1 MSRFTE
7 LFGKFLYIVILLS
20 SFFWL
25 EYSPAEDYPKSLNKV
40 KIQFFWRPG
49 CQNCKRAEIF
59 LEKLAQ
65 AHEEIEVE
73 RFDVLNDV
81 NAAKRLRDLAVT
93 HGYDFVGVP
102 AFYIEQHLIIG
113 FRDEETTGREIY
125 SLLERIF
132 QGTWIE
138 ETVRDSVDLPL
149 IGEFRVSKFGLPIFT
164 IVLGLVDG
172 FNPCAMWVLIF
183 LLTLLVNLKSRSR
196 MALISGV
203 FVFVSGFVYFV
214 FMAAWLN
221 FFIVLGLT
229 RVLQTILGVFAI
241 IIGSIHIKDF
251 FALKKGVSLSIPESA
266 KTRIYNAVNRIL
278 RAENLAGA
286 LVTVITL
293 AAMVNIVELACTA
306 GLPVMYTQILASQS
320 LSNTEHYAYLLLY
333 NVSYMF
339 DDSVMIFIAIITLS
353 RKRLQEKGGRIMKL
367 VSGLVISFLGLVF
380 LFAPQWFSLS

>member
-1 MSRFTE
+1 
-7 LFGKFLYIVILLS
+7 
-20 SFFWL
+20 
-25 EYSPAEDYPKSLNKV
+25 
-40 KIQFFWRPG
+40 
-49 CQNCKRAEIF
+49 
-59 LEKLAQ
+59 
-65 AHEEIEVE
+65 
-73 RFDVLNDV
+73 
-81 NAAKRLRDLAVT
+81 
-93 HGYDFVGVP
+93 
-102 AFYIEQHLIIG
+102 
-113 FRDEETTGREIY
+113 
-125 SLLERIF
+125 
-132 QGTWIE
+132 
-138 ETVRDSVDLPL
+138 
-149 IGEFRVSKFGLPIFT
+149 
-164 IVLGLVDG
+164 
-172 FNPCAMWVLIF
+172 
-183 LLTLLVNLKSRSR
+183 